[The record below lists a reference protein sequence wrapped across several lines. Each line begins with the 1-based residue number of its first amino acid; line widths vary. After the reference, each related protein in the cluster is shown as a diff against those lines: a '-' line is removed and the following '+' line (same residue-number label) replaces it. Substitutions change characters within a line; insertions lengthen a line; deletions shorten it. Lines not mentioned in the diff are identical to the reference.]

1 MSVIRFLKNW
11 TLPVAIATGTLLYLV
26 FAYVPMLDGAAR
38 FFAPVCEKLLPVFMF
53 FILFV
58 TFCKVDFHKLRPVAW
73 HLWVGVFQLL
83 FVLTVMALI
92 LVYEL
97 TGSNLILMEALLT
110 VVVAPCAAAAP
121 VVTQKLG
128 GNLEQMTTYT
138 LLSNLLTALLIPL
151 CFPMVE
157 KGSHITFL
165 SAFLTI
171 LYEVML
177 VLVVP
182 MAAAYMVKHHVRQL
196 HRRIVSVRDLSYYMW
211 GCSLML
217 VSGTTVKNICH
228 AQVPALFL
236 LAIGM
241 LGLLLCIVQ
250 FAVGR
255 WIGHYFGATVE
266 AGQGLGQKNTAF
278 AIWVAYTYLTPLS
291 TVGPGCYILWQNIIN
306 SVEIWRYGKAES
318 RKQRGKPALVV
329 PSFHK
334 GGVRGGSCNLTDPQP
349 PNLGGLGGVRGGS
362 CNQNK

>member
-138 LLSNLLTALLIPL
+138 LLSNQRLVIGRSAILL
-151 CFPMVE
+151 
-157 KGSHITFL
+157 
-165 SAFLTI
+165 
-171 LYEVML
+171 
-177 VLVVP
+177 
-182 MAAAYMVKHHVRQL
+182 
-196 HRRIVSVRDLSYYMW
+196 
-211 GCSLML
+211 
-217 VSGTTVKNICH
+217 
-228 AQVPALFL
+228 
-236 LAIGM
+236 
-241 LGLLLCIVQ
+241 
-250 FAVGR
+250 
-255 WIGHYFGATVE
+255 
-266 AGQGLGQKNTAF
+266 
-278 AIWVAYTYLTPLS
+278 
-291 TVGPGCYILWQNIIN
+291 
-306 SVEIWRYGKAES
+306 ES
-318 RKQRGKPALVV
+318 
-329 PSFHK
+329 
-334 GGVRGGSCNLTDPQP
+334 
-349 PNLGGLGGVRGGS
+349 
-362 CNQNK
+362 